1 MNQHVTNEIRSLFG
15 GEIALCASK
24 RLLTTMNQHMSF
36 QNAWPFTCEVALVA
50 TVGLLSIIKRLLGNF
65 NKVICLHFHAFFQR
79 SDIVQ
84 GCRITES
91 KITLQK
97 GKSYESES
105 FVVQNC

>member
-1 MNQHVTNEIRSLFG
+1 MNEHVVFEMKSMFG
-15 GEIALCASK
+15 GKIAQCANK
-24 RLLTTMNQHMSF
+24 RPLTTMNQHMFF
-36 QNAWPFTCEVALVA
+36 QVARQIACVVAFVA
-50 TVGLLSIIKRLLGNF
+50 TVGLFSIIERLLGNF

-79 SDIVQ
+79 

-91 KITLQK
+91 KITLLK